1 MNIQDLQQQIRSL
14 QEQRDN
20 CQDWDQQKQLNHQI
34 GWLQM
39 QLLDLMDE
47 EE

>member
-1 MNIQDLQQQIRSL
+1 MNIKSIEQQIRSL

-20 CQDWDQQKQLNHQI
+20 CHDWDQQKQLNHQI